1 MIPACDAEN
10 NICIGNLF
18 WVNYFASFTFDTV
31 STIAA
36 CFCYSA
42 LVNLVNAGQNHVIL
56 MICVSI
62 AEPTVGVFAEVNFLE
77 DISVVEIVDFGGG
90 FG

>member
-1 MIPACDAEN
+1 
-10 NICIGNLF
+10 
-18 WVNYFASFTFDTV
+18 
-31 STIAA
+31 
-36 CFCYSA
+36 
-42 LVNLVNAGQNHVIL
+42 

-77 DISVVEIVDFGGG
+77 DISVVEIVNFGGG